1 MVHRTVSGA
10 HAGGAAK
17 QGALGN
23 SPRAP
28 WLKFTGLSD
37 EPTAPMANGRLC
49 DQWMT
54 RGRANGHLV
63 TPDSVRCTK
72 EIEGPTV
79 GFARKGRRSGTRQ
92 ELFMSGGAPDC
103 LVHHSTEG
111 KDCFLSGTPTAPRP
125 LGSIKG
131 TPRHLQQKNMQPTI
145 VYIIWINSLSLVYIS
160 LVCVKAKL

>member
-1 MVHRTVSGA
+1 
-10 HAGGAAK
+10 
-17 QGALGN
+17 
-23 SPRAP
+23 
-28 WLKFTGLSD
+28 
-37 EPTAPMANGRLC
+37 MANGRLC

-131 TPRHLQQKNMQPTI
+131 TPRHLQQRHKSSQQVHPSFGSI
-145 VYIIWINSLSLVYIS
+145 LSPSLVYLSSLCTGEVIS
-160 LVCVKAKL
+160 L